1 MTERSNTLSR
11 YNSLASAL
19 RIFRASALTLL
30 PPETWD
36 DGNDR
41 LMMANFKEAKKLK
54 SLVALWFNEAG
65 ESMQVGS
72 RRSRIHKKM
81 ELRGPPRDVT
91 IKSQHDCRGTLAKG
105 RRPDVQAPASLTHAL
120 QHRADDFCG
129 DAEVATVQ
137 PFHHR
142 LGGCHQATLLGHAD
156 EGGCPGH
163 LQPEFLSDGTTR
175 AFVHQHQRWD
185 VRGQGQADAGGLALV
200 EVRQRSVNSCRS
212 HGQ

>member
-175 AFVHQHQRWD
+175 AFVHQQQRWD